1 MILAKTNK
9 NVLFSV
15 TTVDANMAAE
25 RDEVVGSARDEFR
38 TKCELDVAAVTRIT
52 AFSDLTHDLVTEKPT
67 EVEVDQEKHK
77 VEKFTV
83 LTNLVAVVECELD
96 VAALT
101 RITAFSDLTHN
112 VVTKNP
118 LRAGASKKTQ
128 VEKFTVLTN
137 LVAVVD
143 GEVKYIQ
150 AVILYPE
157 RRGKK
162 VQSMKFPAKDLFDL
176 APDTAAY
183 SLMKKFSELTFQL
196 GRTYSDGMNPSVN
209 PQSSF

>member
-1 MILAKTNK
+1 MC
-9 NVLFSV
+9 FSV

-52 AFSDLTHDLVTEKPT
+52 AFSDLTHDLVTKKPT

-143 GEVKYIQ
+143 GEAKYVQ
-150 AVILYPE
+150 AVILDPE

-176 APDTAAY
+176 APDI
-183 SLMKKFSELTFQL
+183 L
-196 GRTYSDGMNPSVN
+196 GVNVPAWQNIQRRDGGFKTG
-209 PQSSF
+209 PQDWTTRNCGKVDLSMCIC